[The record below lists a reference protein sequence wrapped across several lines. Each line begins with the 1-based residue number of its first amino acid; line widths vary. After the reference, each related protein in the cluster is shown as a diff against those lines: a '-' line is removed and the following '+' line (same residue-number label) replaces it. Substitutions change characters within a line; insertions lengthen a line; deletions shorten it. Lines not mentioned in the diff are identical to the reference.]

1 MRTFTLPQRTALASM
16 FFAAVAALSCIVTVL
31 VLTGCDRSRIGSGS
45 PVPGASSP
53 VLDEKAA
60 KDAREKAE
68 VARSIDQLVPG
79 SPITIGTGPDAKTCT
94 AGWVVSMSGEF
105 DGRMGILT
113 AGRCA
118 PNKAEVHVLYVPR
131 GKSAVVDGMKDI
143 LVGHVVAGGPLK
155 NVPGEPDVSI
165 IWVETEPSEFGSLG
179 VLPNGQ
185 VRIASEIADDAEGWI
200 DRFGAPRLCWA
211 YSATRPELSVSRVGC
226 GTARTTTSSNE
237 FVVRPEDAARAVPE
251 ILGAPVWTEGREK
264 KIAGVITSVEN
275 GNVVVTTINKLVK
288 RIPAT
293 ICLNVPTSGQ
303 GCATRP
309 MTEPN

>member
-1 MRTFTLPQRTALASM
+1 MRTFTLPQRTALMST
-16 FFAAVAALSCIVTVL
+16 FFTAVATMSCLATVL
-31 VLTGCDRSRIGSGS
+31 ALTSCQRGGVRSPA
-45 PVPGASSP
+45 PVPAANTQ
-53 VLDEKAA
+53 DEQAA
-60 KDAREKAE
+60 QDAREKAE

-79 SPITIGTGPDAKTCT
+79 SPITIGTGADAKTCT
-94 AGWVVSMSGEF
+94 AGWVVAMSGEF

-131 GKSAVVDGMKDI
+131 GKSAVVDGMTNVLI
-143 LVGHVVAGGPLK
+143 GHVVAGGPLH
-155 NVPGEPDVSI
+155 NVPGDPDVSI
-165 IWVETEPSEFGSLG
+165 IWVETQPSEFGSLG

-185 VRIASEIADDAEGWI
+185 VRISEEVANDASSWI
-200 DRFGAPRLCWA
+200 DKYGAPRLCWG

-226 GTARTTTSSNE
+226 GTARTTTANNS
-237 FVVRPEDAARAVPE
+237 FIVRPEDVARAVPE
-251 ILGAPVWTEGREK
+251 ILGAPVWTESRDK
-264 KIAGVITSVEN
+264 KIAGIVTSVEN

-293 ICLNVPTSGQ
+293 ICLDVTSSGQ